1 MPQKLRIVSY
11 AEAVTFLVLLAGT
24 VLHRVFNND
33 AGEGIISVMGPV
45 HGVVFLIYLVL
56 VLKVRASQGW
66 SLGQTLLVILAAA
79 IPFGGFFVGRHL
91 KDEEPAGLHGENIAT

>member
-1 MPQKLRIVSY
+1 MIRNLRLVAY

-24 VLHRVFNND
+24 ALHRLFDND

-45 HGVVFLIYLVL
+45 HGVVFLIYLVF
-56 VLKVRASQGW
+56 VLKVRSSQGW

-79 IPFGGFFVGRHL
+79 IPFGGFFVGNHL
-91 KDEEPAGLHGENIAT
+91 RDEEPVSQTS